1 MEDPKVLAAA
11 LDDASYQEAA
21 DFCRALVAVSC
32 VPRMSGLNFNSLL
45 LPLEKP
51 GLG

>member
-21 DFCRALVAVSC
+21 DFLSSSRSC
-32 VPRMSGLNFNSLL
+32 LL
-45 LPLEKP
+45 CSEDVRS
-51 GLG
+51 